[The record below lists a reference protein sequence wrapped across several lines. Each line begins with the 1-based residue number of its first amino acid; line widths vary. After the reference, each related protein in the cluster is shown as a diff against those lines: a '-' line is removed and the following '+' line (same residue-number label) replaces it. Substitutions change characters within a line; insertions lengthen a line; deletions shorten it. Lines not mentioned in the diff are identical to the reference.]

1 MGPRAS
7 GQEISKLYLKR
18 WKESRKKEGIFNL
31 NNHTELCQ
39 DEQSWQNFLYKH
51 SSMKKLIVGM
61 LFLGTAFAAKAQYGS
76 INSILTRLE
85 ERKGLNQNLE
95 NVNIDNKKFVFI
107 KDEADHTERDF
118 IVLKGNKATYVEV
131 FDDKATGESNSNV
144 FSGDI
149 VRNKRN
155 IISLRADM
163 LENKKVPVPVAK
175 TLLLTKQDNILYL
188 IDINTR
194 DRWIDEESFSK
205 VKSKK

>member
-1 MGPRAS
+1 
-7 GQEISKLYLKR
+7 
-18 WKESRKKEGIFNL
+18 
-31 NNHTELCQ
+31 
-39 DEQSWQNFLYKH
+39 
-51 SSMKKLIVGM
+51 M
-61 LFLGTAFAAKAQYGS
+61 LLLGTAFAAKAQYGS
-76 INSILTRLE
+76 INSILNRLE

-95 NVNIDNKKFVFI
+95 TVNIDNKKFVFI

-118 IVLKGNKATYVEV
+118 IVIKGNKATYVEV

-155 IISLRADM
+155 IISLRADV

-205 VKSKK
+205 AKSKK

>member
-1 MGPRAS
+1 
-7 GQEISKLYLKR
+7 
-18 WKESRKKEGIFNL
+18 
-31 NNHTELCQ
+31 
-39 DEQSWQNFLYKH
+39 
-51 SSMKKLIVGM
+51 M